1 MTATRRRTVA
11 FGFALLTYVLL
22 LLGSLA
28 ILSGGGVTGVVPR
41 ALVALLPVPAAV
53 GVVALSV
60 DQFRAN
66 DELQQRIQL
75 NALVVAFLGTLVT
88 TFSWGFLEGVGVE
101 RLSGFVVFGM
111 LVVLY
116 VAALGLARRSYR

>member
-11 FGFALLTYVLL
+11 FGLALLTYVLL

-28 ILSGGGVTGVVPR
+28 ILSGGGVTGVMPR

-53 GVVALSV
+53 AVVAVSV
-60 DQFRAN
+60 DQFLAN

-75 NALVVAFLGTLVT
+75 NALVVAFLGTLVA

-111 LVVLY
+111 LIVLY
-116 VAALGLARRSYR
+116 VAGLALARRRYR